1 MRSAMFIRVAAN
13 DEMIDY
19 NGPEGRSRVCAD
31 ASPRIHDHTLR
42 CSGRHDDGSVTCGGH
57 PEHRADALRRS
68 GALGDARVR
77 DVVVESSRATIV
89 SQIIRLRLFYDG
101 AAATHPGRL
110 FSRPA
115 CLIAPV
121 ASGMRVARKPFLHV
135 GCRRNGGT
143 SLPAPL

>member
-1 MRSAMFIRVAAN
+1 MQAPGYTTTPSVAATGMMT
-13 DEMIDY
+13 EAL
-19 NGPEGRSRVCAD
+19 PPAVHA
-31 ASPRIHDHTLR
+31 
-42 CSGRHDDGSVTCGGH
+42 
-57 PEHRADALRRS
+57 EHVAGALRRS
-68 GALGDARVR
+68 GALGDGRVR

-121 ASGMRVARKPFLHV
+121 ASGMRVARKPVLHV